1 LEAESLDQSNMLNI
15 LKESN
20 TNSFNYSF
28 IIPTT
33 TPPPYLQDFQ
43 LRKTIN
49 STLLEK
55 IMQEIKEPAKSLTV
69 VTIFTIFILTIALIL
84 MCCCMFN
91 PCFRTWFSTCTFM
104 KNPKTWW
111 TQYKQY
117 NVQDFTKLRPSNLPF
132 SKLREMFK
140 PRMQENQQN
149 VQCTFKADT
158 RTQLEIDEQNSMYAT
173 IKSKKPIITSTKED
187 TIPTSSYISAT
198 HQHLYP
204 QVIFSAPGAYLN
216 KAATNI

>member
-1 LEAESLDQSNMLNI
+1 MLNI

-28 IIPTT
+28 ILPTT
-33 TPPPYLQDFQ
+33 TPPPQLQDFQ
-43 LRKTIN
+43 LKKTIN

-55 IMQEIKEPAKSLTV
+55 IMQEIKEPAKSLTTI
-69 VTIFTIFILTIALIL
+69 TIFTIFILTFVLIL

-117 NVQDFTKLRPSNLPF
+117 NVQDFTKIRPSNLPF

-140 PRMQENQQN
+140 PRMQENEGHVN
-149 VQCTFKADT
+149 CSFKPDT
-158 RTQLEIDEQNSMYAT
+158 RTQLEIDEKNSMYAT
-173 IKSKKPIITSTKED
+173 IKSKKPIPVPTRND
-187 TIPTSSYISAT
+187 TIPSSSYISAT

-204 QVIFSAPGAYLN
+204 QVIFSTPGTYPN
-216 KAATNI
+216 QQPTQI